1 MIGLTRADRLISRQV
16 LGATLLAL
24 AVFLGID
31 ALSAFIREIDEI
43 GEGNY
48 TLMMAATYIAYT
60 IPRRVYELFPMAAAI
75 GAAMGLGA
83 LAPTSELT
91 ALRAAGWSK
100 LRLSLGA
107 LVPLALASLVV
118 FGIGESIGPWGERA
132 AQGVVIGAKSRDLV
146 RTNASG
152 IWARDGEDLLNAK
165 RGALVKGEVELV
177 DARLFRF
184 DATGRLLSITRG
196 DKARHEPGGWR
207 FSDVRRFEFA
217 PQAVVSEKLPEWRWD
232 VRLDPALIAMSVVRP
247 RYQSLAELSQHIAY
261 LERNRLDAQPFRSA
275 FWARWFYPLGLLATA
290 LLAMPFAFSA
300 LRSGGF
306 GKRLFVGLIVA
317 IGFYYLQGAFV
328 NAVELSDGPLP
339 LAYAV
344 PPLLAIVIAFAWL
357 RRSF

>member
-1 MIGLTRADRLISRQV
+1 MTKRVNS
-16 LGATLLAL
+16 LLAL
-24 AVFLGID
+24 ALSLLTATSALAWPDKSVTIVVPFPPGGGTDTGARIVGQR
-31 ALSAFIREIDEI
+31 LSAKWGQSVIIDNK
-43 GEGNY
+43 GGAAGQLGADFVAKSKADGY

-184 DATGRLLSITRG
+184 DATGRLMSITRG
-196 DKARHEPGGWR
+196 DKALVVAQL
-207 FSDVRRFEFA
+207 F
-217 PQAVVSEKLPEWRWD
+217 PQGPAVDHRVVGSRPVETWKVVAQTLVQHLVAR
-232 VRLDPALIAMSVVRP
+232 PATKPLARAM
-247 RYQSLAELSQHIAY
+247 LLS
-261 LERNRLDAQPFRSA
+261 
-275 FWARWFYPLGLLATA
+275 GLLHVD
-290 LLAMPFAFSA
+290 
-300 LRSGGF
+300 G
-306 GKRLFVGLIVA
+306 
-317 IGFYYLQGAFV
+317 LQGT
-328 NAVELSDGPLP
+328 
-339 LAYAV
+339 
-344 PPLLAIVIAFAWL
+344 
-357 RRSF
+357 

>member
-1 MIGLTRADRLISRQV
+1 MIGLTRADRMIARQV

-24 AVFLGID
+24 AIFIGID
-31 ALSAFIREIDEI
+31 AVSALIREIDEI

-48 TLMMAATYIAYT
+48 TLMMAITYIAYT
-60 IPRRVYELFPMAAAI
+60 IPRRIYELFPMAAAI
-75 GAAMGLGA
+75 GAAMGFGG
-83 LAPTSELT
+83 LAPTSELA

-100 LRLSLGA
+100 LRLCLGA
-107 LVPLALASLVV
+107 LVPVALASLIV

-132 AQGVVIGAKSRDLV
+132 AQGVAIGAKSKDLV
-146 RTNASG
+146 TTNASG

-165 RGALVKGEVELV
+165 RGAFVGGDVELV

-184 DATGRLLSITRG
+184 DDSGRLLSITRG
-196 DKARHEPGGWR
+196 DKARHVRGGWH
-207 FSDVRRFEFA
+207 FSGVRRFDFRPE
-217 PQAVVSEKLPEWRWD
+217 AVATEALPEWRWE
-232 VRLDPALIAMSVVRP
+232 VRLDPTLISMSVVRP
-247 RYQSLAELSQHIAY
+247 RYQALVELREHIAY
-261 LERNRLDAQPFRSA
+261 LERNRLDAQAFRSA
-275 FWARWFYPLGLLATA
+275 FWARWFYPLGVLATA

-306 GKRLFVGLIVA
+306 GKRLFVGLVVS
-317 IGFYYLQGAFV
+317 IGFYYLQNAFV

-344 PPLLAIVIAFAWL
+344 PPLLALGGAFYWL